1 MRILAALAL
10 AIGLV
15 STQAWGAERIVVPVT
30 AVAMPNGAIR
40 YSVPVAVGGGPP
52 VEAMLDTGS
61 VGLRLLPGAAE
72 ATRYRPLG
80 RSMKAR
86 FGSGVELTGPLARA
100 DLAIGGFQARGAVVQ
115 IAESAACLPGREAC
129 AAARPG
135 PAGYRIG
142 GVFAAI
148 LGIGLRPNPADN
160 PFELEGDKAWIV
172 ILPRPGEAGPGALIL
187 NPTAADRAGF
197 TPFKLTPSQ
206 GPGRGGWLDNA
217 LAGCL
222 SWAGDAPVCGPTFLD
237 TGTPNLSLVAEGRQA
252 TWRPGL
258 AAQLRFGPEGGPAV
272 DFRFGETPAARMR
285 LSPPEA
291 GHPRTGLNTGVL
303 PYYSFAVL
311 YDAKAGVIGLK
322 RRG

>member
-1 MRILAALAL
+1 MRFLAALAVISGLL
-10 AIGLV
+10 AGPVL
-15 STQAWGAERIVVPVT
+15 AAERIVVPI
-30 AVAMPNGAIR
+30 AARALPNGAMR
-40 YSVPVAVGGGPP
+40 YSVPVSVGGGPP

-61 VGLRLLPGAAE
+61 VGLRLLPGVVE
-72 ATRYRPLG
+72 ASRYRPLG
-80 RSMKAR
+80 RSMRAR
-86 FGSGVELTGPLARA
+86 FGSGVELSGPLARA
-100 DLAIGGFQARGAVVQ
+100 DLTIGGFRARGAVVQ
-115 IAESAACLPGREAC
+115 VAESAACLPGRETC

-135 PAGYRIG
+135 PDGYRIS

-160 PFELEGDKAWIV
+160 PLELDGDKAWIV
-172 ILPRPGEAGPGALIL
+172 ILPRPGEPGPGELIL

-197 TPFKLTPSQ
+197 TLFRLAP
-206 GPGRGGWLDNA
+206 GNAGGRGGWLDNA

-222 SWAGDAPVCGPTFLD
+222 SWTGDSPVCGPTFLD
-237 TGTPNLSLVAEGRQA
+237 TGTPNLSLVAEGRQV

-258 AAQLRFGPEGGPAV
+258 PAQLRFGQAGGPAV

-291 GHPRTGLNTGVL
+291 GHPRAGLNTGVL

-322 RRG
+322 ARG